1 MRTWPYPNE
10 MENREDL
17 ECDVLVLG
25 AGVSGCFAAIAAAQH
40 GQNVI
45 LVEKGSVHKTG
56 LVSAKSHIKYNATL
70 HLDYNEDG
78 TPILRPTFD

>member
-1 MRTWPYPNE
+1 MKE
-10 MENREDL
+10 
-17 ECDVLVLG
+17 
-25 AGVSGCFAAIAAAQH
+25 
-40 GQNVI
+40 